1 MEPGAKIVA
10 VVVCMYVIAKLAQM
24 IATAPTGKT
33 GDVVKGIAV
42 LVIIGTGV
50 GLARLAGL

>member
-10 VVVCMYVIAKLAQM
+10 IVVCMYVVAKLVQM
-24 IATAPTGKT
+24 FVTAPTGKP
-33 GDVVKGIAV
+33 GDVLKGIAV

-50 GLARLAGL
+50 GMARLAGL